1 MRRNANSVFLPH
13 FLALKHNSEHCFI
26 VLNKLYEIMKETL
39 ERKGWLRRYSISQ
52 RRYLVGV
59 ENHVLRYW
67 EDELHLEIP
76 RDRKINGI
84 IQAAY

>member
-1 MRRNANSVFLPH
+1 MA
-13 FLALKHNSEHCFI
+13 E
-26 VLNKLYEIMKETL
+26 
-39 ERKGWLRRYSISQ
+39 RRYSISQ
-52 RRYLVGV
+52 AGRLVGV

-84 IQAAY
+84 IQSCILRCSKRLMS